1 MSMNP
6 SLVDLSFPASWRV
19 DVLPARPL
27 ILPRR
32 QYIYPA
38 AVEEVERGALELM
51 VRPEG
56 GESFL
61 ATCALGFASP
71 AVPTGVWACP
81 DAAMLCAVAGG
92 YAYMIDTGA
101 PERFHQVGYRP
112 VTQVRPLVEA
122 GLLIFASFRSI
133 EAWGAGGRL
142 WQTARLSWE
151 GVRLGETSATELK
164 GWGWD
169 LRTDREVP
177 FTINLAKGEHNG
189 GPSFG

>member
-1 MSMNP
+1 MAVSFP
-6 SLVDLSFPASWRV
+6 DLSFPAAWRV
-19 DVLPARPL
+19 DVLRERPL

-32 QYIYPA
+32 QHVYPA

-51 VRPEG
+51 VRPDA

-71 AVPTGVWACP
+71 AVPTGVWTCP

-92 YAYMIDTGA
+92 YAYMIDTRA

-112 VTQVRPLVEA
+112 VTEVRPLVEA
-122 GLLIFASFRSI
+122 GLLVLASFHSI

-151 GVRLGETSATELK
+151 GVRLGEASATDLK

-177 FTINLAKGEHNG
+177 FTIDLATGQHNG